1 MLELVENVTVNGTLA
16 QRVLLE
22 RRALNWNQD
31 ELASRAGVSR
41 SYVSHIERAQIPN
54 PTLEVIVA
62 LARALGVEPEYLL
75 GWSDDA
81 AGEDRPGN
89 VAEGRVV
96 YEVNGPAEYRRVQEL
111 LELFNELTPEDQ
123 RILLEIAGRLRRAGD
138 VRIVGE

>member
-1 MLELVENVTVNGTLA
+1 MNRLELGMMASVLGRRLHISRLDADMTASALAEIVGVTPSYLSKIERGHAKNVKHELV
-16 QRVLLE
+16 QS
-22 RRALNWNQD
+22 
-31 ELASRAGVSR
+31 LASAVGVR
-41 SYVSHIERAQIPN
+41 
-54 PTLEVIVA
+54 
-62 LARALGVEPEYLL
+62 PEYLL
-75 GWSDDA
+75 GWSDDPL
-81 AGEDRPGN
+81 GEDRPGN

>member
-1 MLELVENVTVNGTLA
+1 MSDPAENVAVNDTLA
-16 QRVLLE
+16 VRLLIS
-22 RRALNWNQD
+22 RRDLKFNQED
-31 ELASRAGVSR
+31 VADRAGVSGA
-41 SYVSHIERAQIPN
+41 YVSDLERGKVDN
-54 PTLEVIVA
+54 PTLDVVTS
-62 LARALGVEPEYLL
+62 LARVLQVRPEYLL

-123 RILLEIAGRLRRAGD
+123 RILWEIAGRLRRAGD